1 MDRETFTHIVKD
13 AAVKKRN
20 KYDQFLSRI
29 KILESLSSY
38 ERQKIADVLAPIR
51 YLPGEYV
58 IRQGDDGDTFYF
70 VEEGTA
76 VALKVDPNLHQ
87 ANESW

>member
-1 MDRETFTHIVKD
+1 MLWSLDRQTFTFIVKD

-20 KYDQFLSRI
+20 KYDQFLARI
-29 KILESLSSY
+29 KILEGLSSY
-38 ERQKIADVLAPIR
+38 ERQKIADVLNPIR
-51 YLPGEYV
+51 YLPGEYI

-76 VALKVDPNLHQ
+76 VALKVV
-87 ANESW
+87 